1 MRSRQAGGGVEHVWR
16 QDGAEL
22 TLVNTVYENYWCCN
36 YFLTFACRT
45 CFFTLDWVYKVIH
58 HRRHALVVTFLK
70 GSYPVCSS
78 GDIMCVGR
86 ELWCVKHN
94 KTTQW
99 PTSTVHTF
107 GISFGFSHWT
117 HICGV
122 LLITEGVYSTLFH
135 CWREFLAASLHAD
148 VILHLR
154 WLLLSVSECE
164 TYKHLYFTSV
174 FVRKLF
180 IEHCPLTTA
189 INMVKYTEFVMY
201 FSLYY
206 DYDYYCYY
214 YIVIYVGCRQ
224 DPNAVPRRQS
234 SDAEGL
240 FNI

>member
-122 LLITEGVYSTLFH
+122 LLITEGVYSTLIV
-135 CWREFLAASLHAD
+135 D
-148 VILHLR
+148 VNS
-154 WLLLSVSECE
+154 WLLVYMLMWSFILGDSCCPSVNVRLTSIYISQVFLSGS
-164 TYKHLYFTSV
+164 
-174 FVRKLF
+174 
-180 IEHCPLTTA
+180 
-189 INMVKYTEFVMY
+189 
-201 FSLYY
+201 FSLS
-206 DYDYYCYY
+206 
-214 YIVIYVGCRQ
+214 IVHWLLQ
-224 DPNAVPRRQS
+224 
-234 SDAEGL
+234 
-240 FNI
+240 